1 MGVRVTHLAFGAAV
15 LFPWAVA
22 SSSWAQTYTVSISSS
37 LPNLGKIA
45 MPASASTFTVAPA
58 TGGVTQTGLG
68 AYVNGNVNT
77 RGLVTVTCTGVGMF
91 CNFNEQIIVTTQGAA
106 VSPMSTLSKFS
117 VANNT
122 GATFTG
128 VTTSTG
134 AAGTFTLS
142 GIGNRNT
149 ATFYVGMDIPLASSG
164 TATGNGSAK
173 WTVTVLDHNGSHAA
187 YAGTPGTALAT
198 TFRPISV
205 SKSTDLVFG
214 TIVKPPSVSGTVSM
228 DSAGNLTVPAG
239 AVATHAHNAANFM
252 VYGESA
258 QAFTVAVTPTF
269 TMTSGAN
276 TLAVTTTPSSGSFS
290 LGGSAIGSQGS
301 YSLGVGGSFPL
312 SPATPTGAY
321 AGSFTVTAA
330 YN

>member
-1 MGVRVTHLAFGAAV
+1 MGARVTHLAFGAAV

-22 SSSWAQTYTVSISSS
+22 GSSWAQTYTVSISSA

-45 MPASASTFTVAPA
+45 MPASPSTFAVAPG

-68 AYVNGNVNT
+68 VYVNGSVNT

-91 CNFNEQIIVTTQGAA
+91 CNFTEQIIVTTQGAA
-106 VSPMSTLSKFS
+106 VSPMSALSKFS

-122 GATFTG
+122 GATFSG
-128 VTTSTG
+128 STTSTG

-149 ATFYVGMDIPLASSG
+149 ATFYVGMDIPLASSAS
-164 TATGNGSAK
+164 ATGNGSAN

-187 YAGTPGTALAT
+187 TPATPGSALAT
-198 TFRPISV
+198 TFRPISM

-214 TIVKPPSVSGTVSM
+214 TIVKPPSVSGRVSM
-228 DSAGNLTVPAG
+228 DSAGNLTIPTG
-239 AVATHAHNAANFM
+239 AVALRAHSAANFI

-276 TLAVTTTPSSGSFS
+276 SLAVTTTPSGSSFT
-290 LGGSAIGSQGS
+290 LGGSAIGAQGS

-312 SPATPTGAY
+312 SPTTPTGAY
-321 AGSFTVTAA
+321 TGSFTVTVT